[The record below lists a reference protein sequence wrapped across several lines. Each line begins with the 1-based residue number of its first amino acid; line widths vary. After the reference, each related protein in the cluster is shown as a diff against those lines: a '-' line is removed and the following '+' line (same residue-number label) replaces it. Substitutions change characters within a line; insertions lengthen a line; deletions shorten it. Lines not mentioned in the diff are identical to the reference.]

1 MQAHEEKG
9 ERVDEARR
17 CVLTHRQG
25 KQRAVG
31 EGELQVLGDES
42 RVEFLALGGLAA
54 RDDGD
59 RLDGRGVQP
68 LQVTQA
74 VVLVMGDRRT
84 DLLDREHATGQIDE
98 AHDVAGN
105 AAGQCREQVGRPLL
119 EGNIP
124 REVQKGG
131 VDCSRRN
138 VQCHENHYRISNAVR
153 IAPTRYRR

>member
-1 MQAHEEKG
+1 M
-9 ERVDEARR
+9 
-17 CVLTHRQG
+17 
-25 KQRAVG
+25 RAAF
-31 EGELQVLGDES
+31 
-42 RVEFLALGGLAA
+42 EFFALGAFTS
-54 RDDGD
+54 RDDRD

-74 VVLVMGDRRT
+74 VVLVMGDGRT
-84 DLLDREHATGQIDE
+84 DLLDREHAPGQVDE

-105 AAGQCREQVGRPLL
+105 AAGKRREQVGRPLL

-138 VQCHENHYRISNAVR
+138 VQSHENHCRILSALR
-153 IAPTRYRR
+153 IAPTRHRR